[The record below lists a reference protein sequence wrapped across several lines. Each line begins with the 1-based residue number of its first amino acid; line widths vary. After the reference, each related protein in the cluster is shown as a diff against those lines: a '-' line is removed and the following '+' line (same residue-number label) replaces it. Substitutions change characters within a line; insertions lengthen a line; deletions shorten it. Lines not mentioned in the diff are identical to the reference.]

1 MKAGL
6 SPLRGLS
13 LFSICPP
20 TAYAVGCIL
29 TPLRGYIP
37 TPLCGYIPT
46 PLCGYTPTPLRGWI
60 PERTACTSGAQAL
73 KRGDNGTLIGTSEV
87 VPFPVGTS
95 QTHRGHLGG

>member
-37 TPLCGYIPT
+37 TALCGYI
-46 PLCGYTPTPLRGWI
+46 LRRFAATLLRHFAAGFLSEL
-60 PERTACTSGAQAL
+60 PAQAGL
-73 KRGDNGTLIGTSEV
+73 R
-87 VPFPVGTS
+87 
-95 QTHRGHLGG
+95 R